1 MFLEAKPDL
10 KEEIY
15 QKIVAINQN
24 IGNYDNGHKY
34 FDELKT
40 LTSQMLSPSY
50 QDKRIISHA
59 FILE

>member
-15 QKIVAINQN
+15 QKIVVINQN

>member
-15 QKIVAINQN
+15 QIIVAINQN

>member
-1 MFLEAKPDL
+1 VFLEAKPDL

>member
-24 IGNYDNGHKY
+24 IGNYDNGHKC

-40 LTSQMLSPSY
+40 LTSQMLSLSY

>member
-40 LTSQMLSPSY
+40 LTSQMLSLSY
-50 QDKRIISHA
+50 QDKCIISHA

>member
-40 LTSQMLSPSY
+40 LTSQMLSLSY